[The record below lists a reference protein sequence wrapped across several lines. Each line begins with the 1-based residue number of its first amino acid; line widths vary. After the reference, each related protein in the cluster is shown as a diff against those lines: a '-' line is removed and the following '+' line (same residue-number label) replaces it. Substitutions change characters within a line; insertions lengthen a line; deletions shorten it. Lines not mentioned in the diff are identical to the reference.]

1 MSSNTSDVMEL
12 DPERQRLARRY
23 AAVRRRLFF
32 VELGLG
38 VAGIFL
44 LLMSGWSEALRGWA
58 EGIST
63 DPRAV
68 VALYCVVLGIVYL
81 IISLP
86 LDFYSGYILPHRY
99 GLSTQSLR
107 GWVLDVLKSLGLSGV
122 LGLVAVEGLY
132 GLMRAYPA
140 WWWVLMAI
148 SVWLFAVLMTQLAPV
163 VLMPIFYRFRPLNDP
178 ELVQRLMALAGR
190 AGAKVRGVYVMDL
203 SSRTVAAN
211 AMLVGLGPTRRI
223 ILGDTLLHNYTPDEI
238 ETILAHE
245 LAHHVHGDL
254 PRGLIFEA
262 VVMLAGMWVASLVL
276 SFGVKLFGFRG
287 IADVAALPLF
297 ALAMMVFGLIVMPAG
312 NFLTRQMERAAD
324 RYAVA
329 VTGKAQAFR
338 SAMIKLAGQ
347 NLAEADPPAWVRF
360 LFHSHPP
367 ISERIRMTEEYGAA
381 GQSTAA

>member
-1 MSSNTSDVMEL
+1 
-12 DPERQRLARRY
+12 
-23 AAVRRRLFF
+23 
-32 VELGLG
+32 
-38 VAGIFL
+38 
-44 LLMSGWSEALRGWA
+44 
-58 EGIST
+58 
-63 DPRAV
+63 
-68 VALYCVVLGIVYL
+68 
-81 IISLP
+81 
-86 LDFYSGYILPHRY
+86 
-99 GLSTQSLR
+99 
-107 GWVLDVLKSLGLSGV
+107 
-122 LGLVAVEGLY
+122 
-132 GLMRAYPA
+132 
-140 WWWVLMAI
+140 
-148 SVWLFAVLMTQLAPV
+148 
-163 VLMPIFYRFRPLNDP
+163 
-178 ELVQRLMALAGR
+178 
-190 AGAKVRGVYVMDL
+190 
-203 SSRTVAAN
+203 
-211 AMLVGLGPTRRI
+211 MLVGLGPTRRI

-324 RYAVA
+324 RYALA

-381 GQSTAA
+381 GPGTAA